1 MFGIKDNWKDAGCY
15 TTGCFEP
22 SGAFTPE
29 SDHPTMTAAAERA
42 RYLNGGPES
51 VNADLLAALSGLC
64 PLGANGPLDA
74 AIAECRRAKQPTL
87 AERLTALGNQA
98 RAAIQRAS

>member
-51 VNADLLAALSGLC
+51 VNADLLAAL
-64 PLGANGPLDA
+64 
-74 AIAECRRAKQPTL
+74 TL
-87 AERLTALGNQA
+87 ARDIAALQA
-98 RAAIQRAS
+98 DPAIHSTVNWADMRDYWSRTIEKAS

>member
-15 TTGCFEP
+15 TAGFFEP

-51 VNADLLAALSGLC
+51 VNADLLAACEEALWWASGSIEGRTRIRHDEFL
-64 PLGANGPLDA
+64 PALRA
-74 AIAECRRAKQPTL
+74 AIAKAKD
-87 AERLTALGNQA
+87 N
-98 RAAIQRAS
+98 AATNTD